1 MKILS
6 YITFITIILGFYSCE
21 SSNKPNSNP
30 LNYKYEQPYFKI
42 DPYIPYSSLI
52 NRIDIGMV
60 HNYESNQDSSY
71 IRATFYDNYEFRDIG
86 DFYFNDN
93 KIDKYEAE
101 ILFGIVQIIDDFIE
115 FGEVYY
121 SNKFN
126 YSLVDSIH
134 IYNSK
139 TAEFVK
145 FDINFNML
153 DDKLLVRNV
162 ADLKEIS
169 KSNNLLII
177 TNLENYT
184 KTRIR
189 FYNESTNFIFYSNS
203 KDSIKFNANSLSR
216 LEPDNY
222 KIEVL
227 KGIYRI
233 DTLSNNETI
242 ITNHYSSFIFNTI
255 ITD

>member
-6 YITFITIILGFYSCE
+6 YITYITIILGFYSCE

-42 DPYIPYSSLI
+42 VPYIPYQNII
-52 NRIDIGMV
+52 NRINIGMI
-60 HNYESNQDSSY
+60 HNYESNKDSNY

-86 DFYFNDN
+86 DLYFNDN

-101 ILFGIVQIIDDFIE
+101 DLFGIVQIVDDFIE
-115 FGEVYY
+115 FGKAYY
-121 SNKFN
+121 SNGIDFK
-126 YSLVDSIH
+126 LEDSIH
-134 IYNSK
+134 LFNSNML
-139 TAEFVK
+139 EFDK
-145 FDINFNML
+145 FDIYLKIL

-162 ADLKEIS
+162 ADIKEIS
-169 KSNNLLII
+169 KSNDLII
-177 TNLENYT
+177 LTNLEKYT
-184 KTRIR
+184 NTRIR
-189 FYNESTNFIFYSNS
+189 FYNESTSFIFYSNS

-216 LEPDNY
+216 LEPDDY
-222 KIEVL
+222 KIEVM